1 MNIIFAGTPSFT
13 LPILQTLLVSRH
25 DIVAVY
31 TRSDKPAG
39 RGLKYQDSSL
49 KHFALAQGLALE
61 QPETFTAEVNER
73 LASYRPDLLITMSYG
88 LLLPE
93 ETLRIPSLGS
103 INIHTS
109 LLPRWRGAAPIA
121 RAIEAGDD
129 ETGISLMRM
138 EAQLDAGP
146 LICQR
151 RYKIKADD
159 TTASLQH
166 KLCLLS
172 TEAVAQ
178 LLNGSDNAIQT
189 QFAQAQPQTQTE
201 VCYAKKLNK
210 QEAWINWH
218 QTAESVARKIR
229 AYNPWPVAQ
238 TYFNNRSLRIW
249 TARTCRYDIAPARIT
264 TTKRNVY
271 AGCADG
277 ALELLVVQLPGGK
290 PMDGQ
295 AFVAGHPVKNKPLLQ
310 SLGSAMPAASRG

>member
-1 MNIIFAGTPSFT
+1 M
-13 LPILQTLLVSRH
+13 PILQTILASRH
-25 DIVAVY
+25 RIAAVY

-39 RGLKYQDSSL
+39 RGLKYQDSPV
-49 KHFALAQGLALE
+49 KHYALAQGLALE
-61 QPETFTAEVNER
+61 QPETFTTEVNAR
-73 LASYRPDLLITMSYG
+73 LASYQPDLLITMSYG

-93 ETLRIPSLGS
+93 ETLKIPSLGS

-121 RAIEAGDD
+121 RAIEAGDC

-138 EAQLDAGP
+138 EAQLDTGP
-146 LICQR
+146 VICQR
-151 RYKIKADD
+151 RCIIKADD
-159 TTASLQH
+159 TSASLQH

-172 TEAVAQ
+172 SEAVAH
-178 LLNGSDNAIQT
+178 LLNESDDAIQT
-189 QFAQAQPQTQTE
+189 LLAQAQQQTQTN
-201 VCYAKKLNK
+201 VRYAKKLNK
-210 QEAWINWH
+210 QEARINWY

-238 TYFNNRSLRIW
+238 TYFNNSPLRIW
-249 TARTCRYDIAPARIT
+249 AARTCRYDIAPARIT

-295 AFVAGHPVKNKPLLQ
+295 AFVAGHPVKNKPLLK
-310 SLGSAMPAASRG
+310 SLDSATPVASRG